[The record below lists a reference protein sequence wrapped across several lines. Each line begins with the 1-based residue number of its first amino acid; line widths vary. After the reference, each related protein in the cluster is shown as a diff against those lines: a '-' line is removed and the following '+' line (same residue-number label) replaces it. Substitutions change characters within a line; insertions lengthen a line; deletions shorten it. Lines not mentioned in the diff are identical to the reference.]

1 MRARRT
7 LELRAR
13 FGEWARSARAFP
25 QRRERER
32 VTRALSLRRAG
43 FDPLGFSKDMT
54 EEQFSEMQLRELK
67 NARMAMIAFAGLVV
81 HHYLPS
87 AVPGMGSLA

>member
-1 MRARRT
+1 
-7 LELRAR
+7 
-13 FGEWARSARAFP
+13 
-25 QRRERER
+25 
-32 VTRALSLRRAG
+32 
-43 FDPLGFSKDMT
+43 MT